1 MVGRLA
7 PTIWIPVLAQ
17 HMNSVSAREAP
28 LVSRLSFNRIVI
40 YPTVTHLSMLDVEHG
55 PLTLGYDR
63 WASLAPE
70 IVGLQSFGHASV
82 SEDGELTIKLI
93 NIDGNVLYEKTM
105 TPGST
110 SDTVEDESSS
120 SDNSTGYADMS
131 ASSAGSDS
139 MMTRSMRA
147 MFMFMLVCIMAVG

>member
-1 MVGRLA
+1 
-7 PTIWIPVLAQ
+7 
-17 HMNSVSAREAP
+17 
-28 LVSRLSFNRIVI
+28 
-40 YPTVTHLSMLDVEHG
+40 MLDVEHG